1 MSFDLNKYKYALYT
15 DKDGKKVIS
24 ARSTYAGK
32 TVKGYAKCDPR
43 DAYDAECGKRL
54 AAARCNARVANK
66 RAERAKAKVDE
77 ATKQFVAAQKY
88 LAKMQ
93 NYYFDAVAESAVADK
108 EVTELLKNM

>member
-15 DKDGKKVIS
+15 DKDGKQVIS

-43 DAYDAECGKRL
+43 DAYDVESGKRL

-66 RAERAKAKVDE
+66 RTDRAKAKVDE
-77 ATKQFVAAQKY
+77 AMKQLVAAQKH

-93 NYYFDAVAESAVADK
+93 NYYSDALAESTVADK

>member
-1 MSFDLNKYKYALYT
+1 MSFDLNKYKYAVYT
-15 DKDGKKVIS
+15 DKDGKQVIS

-43 DAYDAECGKRL
+43 DDYDVESGKKL

-66 RAERAKAKVDE
+66 RVARAQAKVDE
-77 ATKQFVAAQKY
+77 AMKQLVAAQNY

-93 NYYFDAVAESAVADK
+93 EYHSDALAESAIADNA
-108 EVTELLKNM
+108 VTQLLQNM